1 MKAEIY
7 LFTIVYLLS
16 DNKFT
21 YVIICGAYSDC
32 VVYFCNLYRES
43 GTCRDER
50 VAMRV
55 SNQWAEYPGQF
66 H

>member
-21 YVIICGAYSDC
+21 YVTSYREFSGCI
-32 VVYFCNLYRES
+32 VYFCNLYRQP